1 MKALLGEQIRKL
13 REMHNVTQEQIAQ
26 ELGMSRQRFARI
38 EKGLSDISYDVIL
51 AIANFLKIHPKEIT
65 DVCETT
71 SQLNFRT
78 GKSSS
83 QTFTTVEEMISF
95 FYANK
100 SLYNRMN
107 SENLD
112 EL

>member
-1 MKALLGEQIRKL
+1 MKALLGEQIRKI
-13 REMHNVTQEQIAQ
+13 REMHNVTQEQIAE

-38 EKGLSDISYDVIL
+38 EKGLSDISYDVIVS
-51 AIANFLKIHPKEIT
+51 IANFLGISPKEIT
-65 DVCETT
+65 DICEIA
-71 SQLNFRT
+71 SSASFRT
-78 GKSSS
+78 GKSSTE
-83 QTFTTVEEMISF
+83 TFKTVEEMISF

-107 SENLD
+107 VENAD

>member
-1 MKALLGEQIRKL
+1 MKTLIGEQIRKL
-13 REMHNVTQEQIAQ
+13 REAKGITQEQIA
-26 ELGMSRQRFARI
+26 EKLNMSRQRFARI

-51 AIANFLKIHPKEIT
+51 AVADYLGVSTKDIT
-65 DVCETT
+65 NVCETVEAT
-71 SQLNFRT
+71 SFRS
-78 GKSSS
+78 GGASVS
-83 QTFTTVEEMISF
+83 TFKEIEEMVNF

-107 SENLD
+107 VEDPD